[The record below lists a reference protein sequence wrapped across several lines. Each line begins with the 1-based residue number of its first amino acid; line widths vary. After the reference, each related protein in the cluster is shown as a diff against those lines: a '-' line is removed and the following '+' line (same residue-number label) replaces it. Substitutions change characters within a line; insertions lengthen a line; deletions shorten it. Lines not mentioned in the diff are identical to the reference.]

1 LAQFI
6 AIIVLTISVFLVVD
20 FARRT
25 AATYKIKAEAARLEQ
40 EVAQVRAQRQ
50 ELEAHLNYVKS
61 DAYVEEIARTQ
72 LKWAKE
78 GETVVVIMATA
89 LCPSP
94 PGRPGGLSSSTYRRP
109 CSSPQDE
116 PARYLPSHLQSLLAQ
131 FVV

>member
-50 ELEAHLNYVKS
+50 ELEAQLNYVKS

-78 GETVVVIMATA
+78 GETVVVVMATPQRVSA
-89 LCPSP
+89 PPADNRTSSADNFVPQSP
-94 PGRPGGLSSSTYRRP
+94 WQAWWLTFFDVPPP
-109 CSSPQDE
+109 M
-116 PARYLPSHLQSLLAQ
+116 
-131 FVV
+131 

>member
-78 GETVVVIMATA
+78 GETVVVVMATPQPVSA
-89 LCPSP
+89 PPVDNRTSP
-94 PGRPGGLSSSTYRRP
+94 ADSFVPQ
-109 CSSPQDE
+109 SPWQAWWLIFFDV
-116 PARYLPSHLQSLLAQ
+116 PPPL
-131 FVV
+131 